1 VTETAPAAATRRIA
15 PWMIVFGLIFVLSW
29 SGNQFTPLLLLYK
42 AEQHYSSL
50 LVNAFLGVYVLGLA
64 PGLLLAGALSDR
76 FGRRPLMYVGVFA
89 AIAASTSLAC
99 GVFGPGP
106 LYLGRLLAGIAVGVA
121 MAVGNS
127 WLKEVSQAPHDMA
140 ADFGSGARR
149 ASLAFTLGSG
159 SGALVA
165 GSIAQWTPIGE
176 VAPFIVNIAL
186 TVPFLWLIRRVPE
199 TSLTGGVR
207 GPLREQFRIPAA
219 SHKRFVRV
227 VVIMAPWL
235 FVAASIGYGYL
246 PVLLSTPT
254 EGFGVAYA
262 TLLCVIMLGT
272 SALIQPVARRLDSES
287 SARSLLIGFA
297 IIVVGLL
304 GAAWVDHT
312 QSIALGIAV
321 AFVLGAGF
329 GIGLLSSLLEV
340 QRIATPKDL
349 AGLTGLFYAI
359 AYVGFLA
366 PAILAALT
374 PPLSTELLLVV
385 LAILAVGGCCVVL
398 FSNRKH
404 LPQPHPAR

>member
-1 VTETAPAAATRRIA
+1 VTNPSPAAATRRIA

-89 AIAASTSLAC
+89 AIAGSTSLAC

-106 LYLGRLLAGIAVGVA
+106 LYLGRFLAGIAVGVA

-127 WLKEVSQAPHDMA
+127 WLKEVSQAPHDMG

-165 GSIAQWTPIGE
+165 GSIAQWTPVGE
-176 VAPFIVNIAL
+176 VAPFIVNICLA
-186 TVPFLWLIRRVPE
+186 VPFLWMIRLVPE
-199 TSLTGGVR
+199 TSLSGGVR

-227 VVIMAPWL
+227 VATATFPCCCQHRRR
-235 FVAASIGYGYL
+235 
-246 PVLLSTPT
+246 VLVWRMP
-254 EGFGVAYA
+254 
-262 TLLCVIMLGT
+262 LC
-272 SALIQPVARRLDSES
+272 SA
-287 SARSLLIGFA
+287 
-297 IIVVGLL
+297 
-304 GAAWVDHT
+304 
-312 QSIALGIAV
+312 
-321 AFVLGAGF
+321 
-329 GIGLLSSLLEV
+329 
-340 QRIATPKDL
+340 
-349 AGLTGLFYAI
+349 
-359 AYVGFLA
+359 
-366 PAILAALT
+366 
-374 PPLSTELLLVV
+374 
-385 LAILAVGGCCVVL
+385 
-398 FSNRKH
+398 
-404 LPQPHPAR
+404 

>member
-1 VTETAPAAATRRIA
+1 
-15 PWMIVFGLIFVLSW
+15 MIVFGLIFVLSW

-50 LVNAFLGVYVLGLA
+50 VVNAFLGVYVLGLA

-99 GVFGPGP
+99 GVFGPAP
-106 LYLGRLLAGIAVGVA
+106 LYFGRFLAGIAVGVA

-127 WLKEVSQAPHDMA
+127 WLKEVSQAPHDLA

-165 GSIAQWTPIGE
+165 GSIAQFTPVGE

-186 TVPFLWLIRRVPE
+186 IVPFLWLIRRVPE
-199 TSLTGGVR
+199 TSLTGGAR
-207 GPLREQFRIPAA
+207 GALREQFRIPAA

-235 FVAASIGYGYL
+235 FVAASVGYGYL

-287 SARSLLIGFA
+287 SARSLLIGFV

-304 GAAWVDHT
+304 GAALVDHT
-312 QSIALGIAV
+312 QSASLGIAV

-340 QRIATPKDL
+340 QRIATPQDL

-359 AYVGFLA
+359 AYIGFLA

-374 PPLSTELLLVV
+374 PPFSTEILLVV
-385 LAILAVGGCCVVL
+385 LAIMAVAGCCAVL

-404 LPQPHPAR
+404 LPDQRPAQ